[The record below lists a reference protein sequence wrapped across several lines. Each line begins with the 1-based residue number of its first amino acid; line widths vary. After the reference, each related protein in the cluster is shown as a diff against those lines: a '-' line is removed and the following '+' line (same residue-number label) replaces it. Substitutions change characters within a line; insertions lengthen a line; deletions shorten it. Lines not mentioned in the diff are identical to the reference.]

1 MSPKLLA
8 DNAISIAEFLQHSKS
23 QAVDGPSNAYQFA
36 FMDHDF
42 LASPETRGIRFQ
54 LELLKPEVA
63 MKNLG
68 VDHTITVF
76 GSARCISKEAAE
88 RAAKLAVTEEAL
100 QKNRIDLAHSE
111 NYEAARSFGR
121 LVAQYNLG
129 QTEDSQKLRICTGG
143 GPGIIEAANR
153 GASEMG
159 DLTVGLNISLPKEQT
174 HNPYITPE
182 LCFRFHY
189 FALRKMHFLL
199 RARAIVAFAGGF
211 GTMDE
216 LFEVLTL
223 IQTRKINAFP
233 VVLVNKAF
241 WSSVINFQ
249 GFVDNG
255 LIDKADLALFH
266 LVDTPEDAWKVIYD
280 WYDLGNKT
288 IEKRRD

>member
-1 MSPKLLA
+1 
-8 DNAISIAEFLQHSKS
+8 
-23 QAVDGPSNAYQFA
+23 
-36 FMDHDF
+36 
-42 LASPETRGIRFQ
+42 
-54 LELLKPEVA
+54 

-76 GSARCISKEAAE
+76 GSARCISKEAAH
-88 RAAKLAVTEEAL
+88 RAQSLAVTEEAIH
-100 QKNRIDLAHSE
+100 KSKVDLVHSE

-121 LVAQYNLG
+121 LVAQYNLA
-129 QTEDSQKLRICTGG
+129 QSEDNQKLRICTGG
-143 GPGIIEAANR
+143 GPGIMEAASR
-153 GASEMG
+153 GANEMG
-159 DLTVGLNISLPKEQT
+159 DLTVGLNISLPKEQN

-223 IQTRKINAFP
+223 IQTRKIHTFP

-249 GFVDNG
+249 SFVDNG
-255 LIDKADLALFH
+255 LIDRADLALFN
-266 LVDTPEDAWKVIYD
+266 LVDTPEEAWKVIFD